1 MGDCRY
7 LAFKHSQVF
16 VCLWSPLLQAK
27 LIRAGTWASA
37 GTKGEGGKSP
47 MPLVGAEGVSPAR
60 QGGEPGGSALFF
72 SSINHRSLWP
82 VPHASHN
89 SG

>member
-16 VCLWSPLLQAK
+16 VCLWSLLQAK

-60 QGGEPGGSALFF
+60 QGESLEGQHCF
-72 SSINHRSLWP
+72 SHP
-82 VPHASHN
+82 
-89 SG
+89 